1 MSESQSF
8 DLLVQAGRVFC
19 ADTGLDGPGAV
30 AVSNGRVAASGQD
43 VDGGA
48 SETLDFPD
56 AVLLPGFVDL
66 HAHPAPPHWKYGI
79 DPDILMLPRGTTTI
93 LSQGDA
99 GANNWDAYKQAVI
112 EPASMRIRMALS
124 AAVGGEEEE
133 GAVFRNFADIDVE
146 ACVRTIEGDPELIWG
161 IAVNAAGA
169 AAAGHDPRLVLGRVL
184 EMAERSGKPLLYG
197 VRWDPFDWPVEEQL
211 ALLRPGD
218 VVTYCFHVGP
228 GGLAPSGRVVDAA
241 WEARERGVKFD
252 IGHGMA
258 SFDFGVAET
267 AVREGFMP
275 DSISTDFYVRHA
287 HSSPRH
293 DMPRTISKLMAVGM
307 SDEDA
312 FERATLRPAQT
323 LGLDGE
329 VGTLRPGSVA
339 DLAVIRW
346 NADAPPLVDVDGD
359 ERPGGCWEPVVTVR
373 AGRVI
378 PVTTPD

>member
-1 MSESQSF
+1 MTESENYE
-8 DLLVQAGRVFC
+8 LLIRAGRVFC
-19 ADTGLDGPGAV
+19 ADSGLDGPGAV
-30 AVSNGRVAASGQD
+30 AVSNGRVAASGRD
-43 VDGGA
+43 VVGTA

-66 HAHPAPPHWKYGI
+66 HAHPAPSHWKYGI
-79 DPDILMLPRGTTTI
+79 DPDVLMLPRGTTTI

-99 GANNWDAYKQAVI
+99 GAKNWDRYKETVV

-124 AAVGGEEEE
+124 AAVDGEEEE
-133 GAVFRNFADIDVE
+133 GAVFRNLEDVDVE
-146 ACVRTIEGDPELIWG
+146 ACVRTVEGDPELIWG

-169 AAAGHDPRLVLGRVL
+169 ATAGHDPRVVMGRVL
-184 EMAERSGKPLLYG
+184 EMAERTGKPLLYG
-197 VRWDPFDWPVEEQL
+197 VRWDPFDWSVDEQL

-228 GGLAPSGRVVDAA
+228 GGLAPSGRVVDAV

-252 IGHGMA
+252 IGHGMS
-258 SFDFGVAET
+258 SFNFGVAET
-267 AVREGFMP
+267 AVRESFLP

-293 DMPRTISKLMAVGM
+293 DMARTMSKLIAAGM
-307 SDEDA
+307 TDTDA

-329 VGTLRPGSVA
+329 VGTLKPGSVA

-346 NADAPPLVDVDGD
+346 NAGAAPLVDVDGN
-359 ERPGGCWEPVVTVR
+359 ERPGGCWEPVATVR
-373 AGRVI
+373 EGRVI
-378 PVTTPD
+378 QATTPD